1 VRTPQKRTSVDESFE
16 LPSAI
21 RRSNLASPD
30 HVSTLVDDSLV
41 EELAWALPDIERHVE
56 QLGPCPQRP
65 VRIPVGGEYLCRS
78 QEAVVSP
85 ASDDSLR
92 YPASILVEA
101 CCPVCLDEL
110 KHRDGRARASC
121 GNCGNEL
128 HLKCYTQLVMN
139 REPGTVGVA
148 CPMCRQ
154 GFDLPGVQEI
164 ALMRSLQSTEVPDS
178 LPPQPDTR
186 LDQIVH
192 RLQAHRDALQQIKM
206 NVMGGT
212 TKFGVAMNGGMYAIE
227 FKGDTGTQTN
237 AATKK
242 SRNLKL
248 VWGESDDAG
257 SMEILS
263 M

>member
-1 VRTPQKRTSVDESFE
+1 M
-16 LPSAI
+16 
-21 RRSNLASPD
+21 
-30 HVSTLVDDSLV
+30 DDSLV
-41 EELAWALPDIERHVE
+41 EELAWALPDIERHV
-56 QLGPCPQRP
+56 QLLGPCPQRP
-65 VRIPVGGEYLCRS
+65 VRIPVCGGYLSRS
-78 QEAVVSP
+78 QETVVSP

-92 YPASILVEA
+92 YPASLQFEA

-164 ALMRSLQSTEVPDS
+164 ALMRSLQSTEVANSEVSQPDS
-178 LPPQPDTR
+178 H

-192 RLQAHRDALQQIKM
+192 RLQAHHDALQQI
-206 NVMGGT
+206 MGADHTGD
-212 TKFGVAMNGGMYAIE
+212 AMPRVPVLA
-227 FKGDTGTQTN
+227 DLTN
-237 AATKK
+237 LPAEER
-242 SRNLKL
+242 S
-248 VWGESDDAG
+248 
-257 SMEILS
+257 SMSEPLLTAVPPRRPPRSLRWIPVLTERVQAERAPLR
-263 M
+263 